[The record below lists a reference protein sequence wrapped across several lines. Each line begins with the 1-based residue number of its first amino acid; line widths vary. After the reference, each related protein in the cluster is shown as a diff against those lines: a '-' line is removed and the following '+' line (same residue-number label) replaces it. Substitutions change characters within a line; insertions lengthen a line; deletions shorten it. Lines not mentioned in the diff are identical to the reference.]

1 MQCRLRNLVNIV
13 GMEFSYPKPPHIVR
27 MEFRLLDKLEN
38 IVGMEFRLLV
48 NLLAALDEVGDG

>member
-13 GMEFSYPKPPHIVR
+13 GMDQLPETSTLR

-38 IVGMEFRLLV
+38 VVGMEFRLLV